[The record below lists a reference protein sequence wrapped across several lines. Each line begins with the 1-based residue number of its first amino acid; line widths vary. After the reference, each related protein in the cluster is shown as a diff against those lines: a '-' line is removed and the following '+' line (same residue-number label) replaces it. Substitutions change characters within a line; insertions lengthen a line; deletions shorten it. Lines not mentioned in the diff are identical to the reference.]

1 MGGAPVEH
9 AEHWKVLEVV
19 EFALKYATLT
29 FRKRFNSNIKINV
42 LQRLKDVIHS
52 MRPVIEGQTQ
62 TNTEAVKWYLL
73 RNMNFCKSTSPGIKT
88 DLAAMFHSEVFKN
101 PLTPTNSIT
110 NFTYDITKLCSR
122 LMNFKAV
129 VVVGL

>member
-1 MGGAPVEH
+1 MVEGVELGGAPVEH

-52 MRPVIEGQTQ
+52 MRPVTEGKTQ
-62 TNTEAVKWYLL
+62 ANAEAVKWYLL
-73 RNMNFCKSTSPGIKT
+73 RNMNFCKSTSPGMKT
-88 DLAAMFHSEVFKN
+88 DLATMFHSEVLK
-101 PLTPTNSIT
+101 SID
-110 NFTYDITKLCSR
+110 TYELDYQFHIGY
-122 LMNFKAV
+122 NQIV
-129 VVVGL
+129 